1 MTPEHLRVRAG
12 EVALHVARWRAD
24 APPLL
29 LLPAMT
35 QTWADWL
42 PVAPFFAAHFDIAA
56 VDLRGHGESD
66 HPEAQFR
73 VRDYAADIFALTA
86 TLGWTGTA
94 RPVVIGHSLGG
105 TVAQF
110 TEVTYPGWA
119 RRVVIEDSPL
129 QLDSHDRRAALLAKA
144 YLRMYE
150 RPIADIRAHFRRRHA
165 DWSEAEVRDA
175 ALASRA
181 TAPAVLHAYLAHA
194 PLTLDETL
202 HGMHCPTLLVYG
214 DEESGGF
221 VSAADVGIYLA
232 ALPDG
237 RAIQISGAGHSIH
250 ARKPAE
256 FAAAV
261 LPFLLENETS
271 DSRSDQRLRE
281 SFGQEA

>member
-1 MTPEHLRVRAG
+1 MPEHLRVDAG
-12 EVALHVARWRAD
+12 EVALHVARWRAE

-42 PVAPFFAAHFDIAA
+42 PVVPFFAAYFDIAA

-86 TLGWTGTA
+86 ALGWTGTA
-94 RPVVIGHSLGG
+94 RPAVIGHSLGG

-110 TEVTYPGWA
+110 TEATYPRWA

-150 RPIADIRAHFRRRHA
+150 RPIADIEAHFRRRHA
-165 DWSEAEVRDA
+165 DWSEAQVRDA
-175 ALASRA
+175 VLASRA
-181 TAPAVLHAYLAHA
+181 TAPAVLHEYLAHA

-202 HGMHCPTLLVYG
+202 HGMHCPVLLVHG

-221 VSAADVGIYLA
+221 VSDADVGIYLA

-237 RAIQISGAGHSIH
+237 QAIQISGAGHGIH
-250 ARKPAE
+250 ARKPDA

-261 LPFLLENETS
+261 LPFLRENGTPDGRVNQCPQEF
-271 DSRSDQRLRE
+271 
-281 SFGQEA
+281 FGQEA